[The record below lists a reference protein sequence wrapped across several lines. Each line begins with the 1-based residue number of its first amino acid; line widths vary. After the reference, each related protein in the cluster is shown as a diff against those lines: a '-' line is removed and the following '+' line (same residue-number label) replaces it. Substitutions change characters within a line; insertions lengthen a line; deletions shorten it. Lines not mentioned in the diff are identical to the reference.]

1 MANQDLNP
9 QNGFQGSSK
18 NYQLGTTPNTRT
30 AVSQKVRLLA
40 PAYGSTSGLSQMGV
54 VSSFG
59 FSESRGVDTVRG
71 IGFGDQVA
79 ELVPSVTEPG
89 SLSVERAL
97 LYLANIWQATGY
109 AAGVDGPVRSLK
121 HHRWPFDMEQQI
133 VFSTIAD
140 NDLGGAVS
148 GQGFQQGI
156 KRQIFPFV
164 TPDGVGGVGRPTPD
178 DNSAGGIGNSHNAL
192 LTLFETCWWNDFS
205 HNFAADSG
213 IVMESGTATC
223 TDVHDG
229 TTIYGEFLATGNDP
243 SIGQVASSRFETNF
257 L

>member
-1 MANQDLNP
+1 MSNQDLNP
-9 QNGFQGSSK
+9 NIGSGIQGSSK

-40 PAYGSTSGLSQMGV
+40 PAYGSTAGLTQMGV

-97 LYLANIWQATGY
+97 LYLANIWQASGY

-133 VFSTIAD
+133 VFSVIAD
-140 NDLGGAVS
+140 NDFSGSNPPGG
-148 GQGFQQGI
+148 GQGFQAGVT
-156 KRQIFPFV
+156 RQIFPYV
-164 TPDGVGGVGRPTPD
+164 QPDSQGRPAAGD
-178 DNSAGGIGNSHNAL
+178 DANSHNAL

-213 IVMESGTATC
+213 IIMESGTATC

-229 TTIYGEFLATGNDP
+229 ATIYGEFLATGNDP
-243 SIGQVASSRFETNF
+243 SIGQVASARFETQF

>member
-1 MANQDLNP
+1 MAANQDLVP
-9 QNGFQGSSK
+9 NGAKGLQGSSK
-18 NYQLGTTPNTRT
+18 NYALGTTPNTRT

-40 PAYGSTSGLSQMGV
+40 PSYGSTAGLSQMGV

-133 VFSTIAD
+133 VFSNIAD
-140 NDLGGAVS
+140 NDLGNTQG
-148 GQGFQQGI
+148 GQGFQAGVT
-156 KRQIFPFV
+156 RQIFPFV
-164 TPDGVGGVGRPTPD
+164 TPDGQVRPTPGNTD
-178 DNSAGGIGNSHNAL
+178 QNSHNAL
-192 LTLFETCWWNDFS
+192 LTIFETCWWNDFS

-213 IVMESGTATC
+213 IIMESGTATC

-229 TTIYGEFLATGNDP
+229 STIYGEFLATGNDP
-243 SIGQVASSRFETNF
+243 SIGQVASSRFETQF
-257 L
+257 I